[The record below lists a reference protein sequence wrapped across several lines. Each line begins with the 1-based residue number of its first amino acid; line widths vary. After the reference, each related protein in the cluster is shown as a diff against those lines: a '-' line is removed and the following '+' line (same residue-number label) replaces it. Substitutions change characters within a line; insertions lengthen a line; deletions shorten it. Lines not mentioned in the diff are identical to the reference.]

1 MSSLKNNSCNSCPKI
16 RAIISNLQPVTNQPI
31 ILFDGICNLCNSS
44 VQYVIKHD
52 PKAVFK
58 FAFLQ
63 SASGQQLLKQ
73 YDLSA
78 NDMNSFVLI
87 QDNKAYTR
95 STAALFVAKRLTGIS
110 KLLYGFIIV
119 PLFIRNVVYNIIAK
133 NRYKWFG
140 KKDSCMIPTAS
151 LQSRFLN

>member
-1 MSSLKNNSCNSCPKI
+1 M
-16 RAIISNLQPVTNQPI
+16 ANQPI
-31 ILFDGICNLCNSS
+31 ILFDGVCNLCNSS
-44 VQYVIKHD
+44 VQHVIRHD
-52 PKAVFK
+52 PKEIFK
-58 FAFLQ
+58 FASLQ
-63 SASGQQLLKQ
+63 GEAGKQLLKQ
-73 YDLSA
+73 YDLSV

-87 QDNKAYTR
+87 QDNTAYTR

-119 PLFIRNVVYNIIAK
+119 PPFIRNAVYNMIAK

-140 KKDSCMIPTAS
+140 KKEACMIPTAS